1 MSLPVPQFA
10 VRQLQ
15 ADYDR
20 LLDKHNAAVAA
31 GDAMDEALGQLIT
44 QARAHRIPEHP
55 VTDSAERA
63 LKTWRSAR

>member
-1 MSLPVPQFA
+1 MTLPTPQFA
-10 VRQLQ
+10 VNQLQ

-20 LLDKHNAAVAA
+20 LLGKHNDAVAA
-31 GDAMDEALGQLIT
+31 GDAMAAQVGQLIS

-55 VTDSAERA
+55 VVDSAERA